1 VAKVVV
7 VVVEVAK
14 EEEVVVEV
22 EVVPKV
28 VGVALQR
35 AVEVVVARWLLQ
47 VVEEHHIS
55 QGTLL
60 KVTHR
65 VIFSGLHGSDKG
77 NK

>member
-1 VAKVVV
+1 M
-7 VVVEVAK
+7 VEVAK
-14 EEEVVVEV
+14 EEEVVVAKV
-22 EVVPKV
+22 VVVVPKV